1 MTVQTVPSIRKTVA
15 YLQEPTRDQNLE
27 KNKADILHFANQH
40 DLGKVHFAE
49 EIASCRIPWRE
60 RQIAEVLDELQANDV
75 IIVTELS
82 RLGCSMLECMEI
94 LSLVTFKGIYVYS
107 VKGNWQLDQSF
118 QSRIS
123 LAFSMATEI
132 ERDLIS
138 QRIKEGLRAK
148 KAQGV
153 KVGRP
158 KGAGKSKLDAF
169 RSEIENLLE
178 EGLTKKS
185 IAERYNTTG
194 PNLYNWMK
202 KHGLKKGRRRERTDI
217 LKRQ

>member
-1 MTVQTVPSIRKTVA
+1 MTNQTVPSERKTVA
-15 YLQEPTRDQNLE
+15 YLQESTRDQSLE

-40 DLGKVHFAE
+40 DLGKVYFAE
-49 EIASCRIPWRE
+49 EVASGRIPWRE
-60 RQIAEVLDELQANDV
+60 RRIAGVLDELQADDV

-82 RLGCSMLECMEI
+82 RLGRSMLECMEI

-107 VKGNWQLDQSF
+107 VKGNWQLDQTL
-118 QSRIS
+118 QGKIS

-138 QRIKEGLRAK
+138 QKIKEGIHTK
-148 KAQGV
+148 KVQGM
-153 KVGRP
+153 KGGRP
-158 KGAGKSKLDAF
+158 KGPGKSKLDAF
-169 RSEIENLLE
+169 RQEIEAMLE
-178 EGLTKKS
+178 NGFTKKA

-202 KHGLKKGRRRERTDI
+202 KHGLKKPKKT
-217 LKRQ
+217 